1 MKRFKT
7 TAKDVHLKMVTV
19 LRVTKPVDKRS
30 KESKDREEENSS
42 WKEATQEEDAGSLQ
56 ERERL
61 PFHPGKAVSQ

>member
-7 TAKDVHLKMVTV
+7 TAKDVYLKMVTV

-42 WKEATQEEDAGSLQ
+42 WKEATQEEDTGSLQ

-61 PFHPGKAVSQ
+61 PLHPGKAVSQ

>member
-30 KESKDREEENSS
+30 KEREEENSS

-61 PFHPGKAVSQ
+61 PLHPGKAVSQ

>member
-1 MKRFKT
+1 
-7 TAKDVHLKMVTV
+7 MVTV